1 MGRNRDD
8 DFFGD
13 DLFNDDDDAFNDA
26 ESRLSFDDDDSFD
39 QGDDLDDFDLGDG
52 DDINLDDDEEEETSS
67 GEGGPSRT
75 FIILAV
81 IMIILF
87 VLGLGVLLFALSRP
101 TGPTPFDLT
110 ATSIVETN
118 VARQALID
126 QTLTAQAEALN
137 LTATATL
144 FTATPTPTH
153 TFTPSPTFTETPS
166 PTASPT
172 ESIGPI
178 GVNTPTE
185 EPSPTQEDGV
195 VGPTATIGRSAVEQT
210 ATALAQIFSTPIE
223 QVTATPAVGGAT
235 SGGATTGGALPDTGL
250 FDDLA
255 GGGMGTF
262 VLIAIGL
269 VGVIVVA
276 RGLRVANRKR

>member
-8 DFFGD
+8 DLFGD
-13 DLFNDDDDAFNDA
+13 DLFDDNDDNLFDDDAQN
-26 ESRLSFDDDDSFD
+26 RLDFDDDDLNTAE
-39 QGDDLDDFDLGDG
+39 DDNLRYNDE
-52 DDINLDDDEEEETSS
+52 DDITFEEDEEESA
-67 GEGGPSRT
+67 GESGPSRT
-75 FIILAV
+75 FLILAG
-81 IMIILF
+81 IMIVLF
-87 VLGLGVLLFALSRP
+87 VLGLGVLIFALSRP

-118 VARQALID
+118 VARQGLID

-144 FTATPTPTH
+144 FTATPTPTQ
-153 TFTPSPTFTETPS
+153 TFTPSPTFTETP
-166 PTASPT
+166 TATATPT
-172 ESIGPI
+172 EGLGPI
-178 GVNTPTE
+178 VINTPTD
-185 EPSPTQEDGV
+185 EPSPTQEGGP

-210 ATALAQIFSTPIE
+210 ATALAAIFSTPIE
-223 QVTATPAVGGAT
+223 QVTPTPPL
-235 SGGATTGGALPDTGL
+235 GGATTGGTSGSQGALPDTGL

-255 GGGMGTF
+255 SGSMGTF
-262 VLIAIGL
+262 FLIAVGL